1 MTVVFY
7 DQTKVSVSD
16 DESVLDGLLKN
27 NINVNY
33 GCKNGVCQ
41 SCIMQATDGTIPN
54 QAQKG
59 LTEMQ
64 IKQGYFLACQCHPTE
79 EIFISSEEVG
89 QPLIEGVVVSKEML
103 SPSIIQ
109 LKIKAD
115 LDFQPGQFVN
125 LKNNQG
131 IMRSYSIASLPE
143 EGVLEFHIK
152 HIQDGAFSHWVKES
166 LNVNDTLQL
175 QGPQGECYLKTKDN
189 NTPLL
194 LAAMN
199 TGLAPVLGI
208 LKQALSSNHTGPI
221 SLFIGAKD
229 LSGHYLLDEV
239 AKLSEQNE
247 NVQLHRV
254 CLEGSSSDSN
264 IKEAD
269 IYQTIK
275 EELSSTKDHQ
285 VYLCGAESFV
295 KKLKKQCFL
304 AGANMGD
311 IFADAFVAAG

>member
-41 SCIMQATDGTIPN
+41 SCMMQATDGTIPD

-89 QPLIEGVVVSKEML
+89 QPLVEGVVVSKELL

-125 LKNNQG
+125 LKNSQG

-152 HIQDGAFSHWVKES
+152 HIQGGAFSHWVKES

-254 CLEGSSSDSN
+254 CLEGSSPDNS

>member
-41 SCIMQATDGTIPN
+41 SCMMQATDGTIPD

-79 EIFISSEEVG
+79 ELFISSEEVG
-89 QPLIEGVVVSKEML
+89 QPLVEGVVVSKEML

-125 LKNNQG
+125 LKNSQG

-239 AKLSEQNE
+239 AELSAQNE
-247 NVQLHRV
+247 NIQLHRV
-254 CLEGSSSDSN
+254 CLEGSSSDNS

-311 IFADAFVAAG
+311 IFSDAFVAAS